1 MAFTNIRTKGEKSIP
16 EQMQLVLEKW
26 NPESASCQFQHYF
39 YNHVQSETVPYYGP
53 APGEDEGKWEQALTN
68 KPNEGSIPVLCR
80 GFSALGNR
88 LRVQVQ
94 SVTSLQQRLHEIN
107 NSLAAMLQNHD
118 LEISVRTVD
127 AKRRHVALS
136 QRCLQLATKVQLLR
150 NRGYAMDSAEEELR
164 QKLTEL
170 ERGVFDPLLSG
181 RQEEIWA
188 RMVGIRARARVLQE
202 EMERSGVQGGQQ
214 SSDAIDEEVMR
225 KVKKVCHPGDSIL
238 MCCD

>member
-1 MAFTNIRTKGEKSIP
+1 M
-16 EQMQLVLEKW
+16 QMVLEKW
-26 NPESASCQFQHYF
+26 SPESGSCQFQHYF
-39 YNHVQSETVPYYGP
+39 YNRVQAETVPYYGP
-53 APGEDEGKWEQALTN
+53 APGEEESKWEEALAK
-68 KPNEGSIPVLCR
+68 KPDDGAIPVLCR

-94 SVTSLQQRLHEIN
+94 SVTLLQQRLHEIN

-136 QRCLQLATKVQLLR
+136 QRSLQLATKVQLLR

-170 ERGVFDPLLSG
+170 ERGAFDPLLSG

-188 RMVGIRARARVLQE
+188 RMVGIRARARILQE
-202 EMERSGVQGGQQ
+202 EMEKSGV
-214 SSDAIDEEVMR
+214 SDAHASRDDIDEEVLR
-225 KVKKVCHPGDSIL
+225 KVKKVCFHFAITFRCAGLIETRY
-238 MCCD
+238 

>member
-1 MAFTNIRTKGEKSIP
+1 
-16 EQMQLVLEKW
+16 MQLILEKW
-26 NPESASCQFQHYF
+26 SPESGSCQFQHYF
-39 YNHVQSETVPYYGP
+39 YNHVQAEAVPYYAP
-53 APGEDEGKWEQALTN
+53 APGEDESEWEEALAK
-68 KPNEGSIPVLCR
+68 KPDEGAIPVLCR

-94 SVTSLQQRLHEIN
+94 SVSSLQQRLHEIN

-118 LEISVRTVD
+118 LEISVRIVD

-164 QKLTEL
+164 QKLLEL
-170 ERGVFDPLLSG
+170 EKRAFDPLLSG

-188 RMVGIRARARVLQE
+188 RMVGIRARARMLQE
-202 EMERSGVQGGQQ
+202 EMEKSGNKDTRNPQDGL
-214 SSDAIDEEVMR
+214 SDEVLP
-225 KVKKVCHPGDSIL
+225 KVKKVCNLRVLADH
-238 MCCD
+238 C